1 MSKYRINYNTLAHGA
16 ISWHHEGKDSQYC
29 EAGDLV
35 TLDWQPTAGWGL
47 KEAHYTDTDG
57 NVTPITGGAFTMPAK
72 DITIGGTFKRF
83 ALDDWEGDKDVT
95 KGPLESLGSFGKD
108 ELPKLEGDDAI
119 GTLAFVK
126 ETKKYATW
134 NGNYWTYFDGTP
146 VVPQWLKF
154 TANEDGSTVGFCC
167 WSEDYEP
174 VDMGKNMEYSTDGGV
189 TWDKYTIGIGEDN
202 VVAID
207 LDEGDSVLFRG
218 INDNLAYYLED
229 DADYIYTKCIISGSV
244 AASGDITSLL
254 NGVGGDV
261 PLAANCY
268 YSMFDGCTGLTTA
281 PALPATTLAAY
292 CYGSMFRGCTGLT
305 AAPALNAKNLAEG
318 CYASMFYGCSA
329 IKAHS
334 VFALNNS
341 SNNMFFANVSCE
353 TLDVSFPTP
362 PDITSSTIT
371 GLRADCI
378 IYVPAEAVDA
388 YKAAQYW
395 SARAAYI
402 QAKP

>member
-1 MSKYRINYNTLAHGA
+1 M
-16 ISWHHEGKDSQYC
+16 
-29 EAGDLV
+29 
-35 TLDWQPTAGWGL
+35 
-47 KEAHYTDTDG
+47 
-57 NVTPITGGAFTMPAK
+57 
-72 DITIGGTFKRF
+72 
-83 ALDDWEGDKDVT
+83 
-95 KGPLESLGSFGKD
+95 
-108 ELPKLEGDDAI
+108 
-119 GTLAFVK
+119 
-126 ETKKYATW
+126 
-134 NGNYWTYFDGTP
+134 
-146 VVPQWLKF
+146 
-154 TANEDGSTVGFCC
+154 
-167 WSEDYEP
+167 
-174 VDMGKNMEYSTDGGV
+174 
-189 TWDKYTIGIGEDN
+189 
-202 VVAID
+202 
-207 LDEGDSVLFRG
+207 FR
-218 INDNLAYYLED
+218 
-229 DADYIYTKCIISGSV
+229 
-244 AASGDITSLL
+244 
-254 NGVGGDV
+254 
-261 PLAANCY
+261 
-268 YSMFDGCTGLTTA
+268 GCTGLTAA
-281 PALPATTLAAY
+281 PALPATTLAAN
-292 CYGSMFRGCTGLT
+292 CYGSMFRGCTGLTAAPALPAATLAAYCYNSMFYGCTGLT